1 MVDAPDSRFKGP
13 PPNFDEGP
21 FEPTEAFSWALGVLR
36 SEPQRIG
43 LPLVLAAFAQVVIA
57 TLVERLLGGLVALL
71 GGMMTGSVVVGL
83 LGVLARLF
91 GAGTLLVVSAYVC
104 VRVYPFVLD
113 VARGKSARFM
123 NGPLNRPLFVRV
135 LALLGLVWVAAAIG
149 SVVCILPGVFVVVST
164 GLSVPL
170 LIDFDL
176 SVAAALRG
184 SVELTKPHWLS
195 FFVFYFLSFVA
206 ILAGLLL
213 CFIGAVLLSIP
224 LVFLAHA
231 YVYLRIQGETP
242 VSV

>member
-1 MVDAPDSRFKGP
+1 MVNAPDSRSNGLP
-13 PPNFDEGP
+13 PGFDEGP

-57 TLVERLLGGLVALL
+57 TLVERLLVGLVSLL
-71 GGMMTGSVVVGL
+71 GGMGTATFVVGL
-83 LGVLARLF
+83 LGILSRLF
-91 GAGTLLVVSAYVC
+91 GAGVLLVVSAYVC

-113 VARGKSARFM
+113 IARGKSTRFSS
-123 NGPLNRPLFVRV
+123 GPLNRPLFVRV
-135 LALLGLVWVAAAIG
+135 LVLLAVVWVATAIG
-149 SVVCILPGVFVVVST
+149 SLVCVLPGVFIVVST

-184 SVELTKPHWLS
+184 SIELTKPYWLS
-195 FFVFYFLSFVA
+195 LFVFYFLSFIAV
-206 ILAGLLL
+206 LAGLLL
-213 CFIGAVLLSIP
+213 CFIGAVLFSIP

-231 YVYLRIQGETP
+231 YVYLRLQGETP